1 MQVCEVHVILNGNG
15 ISCAKILIIIKA
27 EKILKVWWLNNC
39 RVLYISLHRYDNGQ
53 FYPGTPDADYNF
65 VGGPGAEGYNIN
77 VAWNWDAMGDAEYLA
92 AFHYIIMPVAYEV
105 YPYNKK

>member
-1 MQVCEVHVILNGNG
+1 MLWLYNVCTN
-15 ISCAKILIIIKA
+15 IIC
-27 EKILKVWWLNNC
+27 LLYDY

-65 VGGPGAEGYNIN
+65 VGGAGAEGFNIN
-77 VAWNWDAMGDAEYLA
+77 VAWNWDTMGDAEYLA

-105 YPYNKK
+105 YIHVQV

>member
-1 MQVCEVHVILNGNG
+1 M
-15 ISCAKILIIIKA
+15 
-27 EKILKVWWLNNC
+27 LKMWWLNNC
-39 RVLYISLHRYDNGQ
+39 RVLYVSLHRYDNGQ

-65 VGGPGAEGYNIN
+65 IGGPGAEGYNIN

-105 YPYNKK
+105 NPCSHLHSILLIIF

>member
-1 MQVCEVHVILNGNG
+1 M
-15 ISCAKILIIIKA
+15 
-27 EKILKVWWLNNC
+27 
-39 RVLYISLHRYDNGQ
+39 YISLHRYDNGQ

-65 VGGPGAEGYNIN
+65 TGGAGAEGYNIN

-105 YPYNKK
+105 NTCNFTIQLLTVVKITDSS